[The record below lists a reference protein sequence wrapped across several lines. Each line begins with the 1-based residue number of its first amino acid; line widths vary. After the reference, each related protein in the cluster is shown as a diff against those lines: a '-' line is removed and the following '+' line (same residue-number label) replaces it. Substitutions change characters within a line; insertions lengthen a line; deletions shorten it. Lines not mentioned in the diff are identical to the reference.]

1 MSLYRRDCYPLA
13 LRTPGLVGD
22 FSGSRVRL
30 ARAVGSSHTWRAV
43 PCGLGGVTSHHA
55 VVADRIMRTVG
66 HIASRW
72 STVRGHRAHAGRLPG
87 WVRGMATDG
96 QCSACGQGRAC
107 GSYLALHAE
116 GVSLGS
122 ARLPVAAMC
131 VCSLAVRC
139 RSPLSATPVDL
150 CSPRLLLECPHAA
163 ASLACTC
170 PSNHL
175 ARGGVRGESAQQ
187 LRPVS

>member
-1 MSLYRRDCYPLA
+1 M
-13 LRTPGLVGD
+13 
-22 FSGSRVRL
+22 RL

-116 GVSLGS
+116 GVSLES

-131 VCSLAVRC
+131 VCVHRRSAAGLRCLLPPWIFARLASCSSAPTLQLLWPILVPPITWLEEGYRERVRSSC
-139 RSPLSATPVDL
+139 VLLPESSCCCMGVLQPPWRQP
-150 CSPRLLLECPHAA
+150 LLLV
-163 ASLACTC
+163 LA
-170 PSNHL
+170 
-175 ARGGVRGESAQQ
+175 
-187 LRPVS
+187 